1 MVINDDLEIA
11 INHLINALQ
20 DANDEFERQRDRL
33 ISELN
38 DFSDWNYLI
47 EYAQQFLEIC
57 KINNDIRKLIENA
70 DDIVRKLKN
79 IKEGKL

>member
-1 MVINDDLEIA
+1 MINDDLEIA

-20 DANDEFERQRDRL
+20 DANDEFERQKNRL
-33 ISELN
+33 ISELD
-38 DFSDWNYLI
+38 DFSDWSYLT
-47 EYAQQFLEIC
+47 EYTQKFLEIC
-57 KINNDIRKLIENA
+57 EINNDIHKLIENA